1 MRNFSMAMMGM
12 VCCVGAFAVKDVNAI
27 QLTDQA
33 DKQGYSIGYQLGAD
47 FLVKKIQVNPE
58 SLAAGMKAA
67 MESAEPALDKEQMRT
82 VLAELQKQ
90 VEDERRVQF
99 NKLAD
104 ENKLAGE
111 KFLAENSTKEGVTTL
126 ASGLQYKIIKAGE
139 GKMPTAASKVTV
151 NYRGTLI
158 DGTEFDS
165 SYQRGQA
172 ATFPVNR
179 VIAGWTEALQLMPVG
194 SKWMLYV
201 PSAIGYGER
210 GSQPRI
216 GPNQTLVFEV
226 ELLAIDE

>member
-1 MRNFSMAMMGM
+1 MRNSLIALIGLFCS
-12 VCCVGAFAVKDVNAI
+12 FLFTEEIKAVELAA
-27 QLTDQA
+27 QA

-47 FLVKKIQVNPE
+47 FLAKNIHVNPE

-67 MESAEPALDKEQMRT
+67 LEGAEPAIDKEQMRV

-90 VEDERRVQF
+90 VEEARRLQI

-104 ENKLAGE
+104 ENKRASE
-111 KFLAENSTKEGVTTL
+111 KFLAENAAKEGIITL

-139 GKMPTAASKVTV
+139 GKTPTLDSKVTV
-151 NYRGTLI
+151 NYRGSLI

-194 SKWMLYV
+194 SKWLLYV

-210 GSQPRI
+210 GSSPRI
-216 GPNQTLVFEV
+216 GPNQALVFEV
-226 ELLAIDE
+226 ELLAFE